1 MNFCAGVLRATS
13 RLTCLITLAGALG
26 LAAAPVPPA
35 QAASFSPARTVF
47 NNPNGTHEQRY
58 RIVSYVDRAIDSS
71 PRGSVIRIAM
81 YSIYSRTTTDKLLAA
96 DRRGVTVQIITDDH
110 YTSPQMHEL
119 TASLGSRV
127 TTGTGSFVKICHLSC
142 SSNEPSS
149 YMHAKFF
156 LFSQAGSYRRLS
168 LVTSANLSVTQVDT
182 GWNNMLTLVNNVAVY
197 DTIRRYFVQMTSD
210 ATDPS
215 GAYHEA
221 SEANVRVY
229 TFPRWQ
235 GRILDADSD
244 TYYAVLNSITCTGAA
259 SGYGRHGKTVIHVAS
274 YEFTSFRLYL
284 AKKLWD
290 LDDAGCDVSMVY
302 SAENTDARVSAAL
315 RKPGGRHG
323 GIRMRNA
330 DRDTNHDGVK
340 DKYSHNKYFIVNG
353 VYNGNPRAKVVFT
366 GSANFTRVGLRYNN
380 EVNLKVMSS
389 AVYDAY
395 YRNFHQLY
403 FYPPTILTSARTI
416 RPGGQPKGEPST
428 LSAAD

>member
-1 MNFCAGVLRATS
+1 MSFRARIFHATS
-13 RLTCLITLAGALG
+13 RLACLITLACALG
-26 LAAAPVPPA
+26 LAAAPVPA
-35 QAASFSPARTVF
+35 AHAASFSPARTVF
-47 NNPNGTHEQRY
+47 NNPNGTREQRY
-58 RIVSYVDRAIDSS
+58 RIVSYVDRAIDSA
-71 PRGSVIRIAM
+71 PKGSVIRIAM

-119 TASLGSRV
+119 TSSLGRRV
-127 TTGTGSFVKICHLSC
+127 TTGTGSFVKVCHLSC

-156 LFSQAGSYRRLS
+156 LFSRAGSYRRVS

-210 ATDPS
+210 ATSPS
-215 GAYHEA
+215 TAYHQA

-229 TFPRWQ
+229 TFPRWH
-235 GRILDADSD
+235 GKILDPSTD
-244 TYYAVLNSITCTGAA
+244 TYYAVLNSITCAGAA
-259 SGYGRHGKTVIHVAS
+259 SGYGRNGKTVIHVAS

-290 LDDAGCDVSMVY
+290 LDNAGCDVSMVY
-302 SAENTDARVSAAL
+302 SAENTDARVTAAL
-315 RKPGGRHG
+315 KKPGGRHG

-340 DKYSHNKYFIVNG
+340 DKYSHNKYFMVNG
-353 VYNGNPRAKVVFT
+353 VYNGNHRAKVVFT

-380 EVNLKVMSS
+380 EVNLKVMSA
-389 AVYDAY
+389 AVYNAY

-403 FYPPTILTSARTI
+403 VYPPTTLSSARTI
-416 RPGGQPKGEPST
+416 MPNVQPKVKP
-428 LSAAD
+428 LAQSAAD